1 MQLDYNK
8 KQTRE
13 NVKKILSE
21 ARKIRLIAESQSYVR
36 SPVMSPAPV
45 YKSNVNSE
53 TVAKMAI
60 RAAEAEEEFAAINEA
75 IELMDEKNG
84 KILTRKYLAKNELT
98 DTDLYLNLNMSSS
111 SFYRLMDRSLLEF
124 AFCYRGGELVAWI

>member
-13 NVKKILSE
+13 NVKEILTE

-60 RAAEAEEEFAAINEA
+60 RAAEAEEELAAINEA
-75 IELMDEKNG
+75 IELMDEK
-84 KILTRKYLAKNELT
+84 TA
-98 DTDLYLNLNMSSS
+98 
-111 SFYRLMDRSLLEF
+111 RSLRENTL
-124 AFCYRGGELVAWI
+124 LKTS